1 MKRVVA
7 GMVVVAFVLLGLYG
21 GAGATNTPEKAKV
34 MVEKAYNYLVENG
47 KQKAFKEISNPEGQF
62 VKGDLYVFVL
72 DFKGKNLANGGN
84 PSFVGISHID
94 LKDPEGKEFI
104 KEMVELAKTK
114 GSGWVEYK
122 WLNPTTKRIQQK
134 TTYVKKIE
142 KMDAFIACGALK

>member
-7 GMVVVAFVLLGLYG
+7 GMIVVAFIFLGLYG
-21 GAGATNTPEKAKV
+21 GANATNTPEEAKA
-34 MVEKAYNYLVENG
+34 MAEKAYNYLMENG
-47 KQKAFKEISNPEGQF
+47 KQKAFKEISNREGQF

-72 DFKGKNLANGGN
+72 DFKGINLANGGN

-94 LKDPEGKEFI
+94 LKDPDGKEFI

-114 GSGWVEYK
+114 GTGWVEYK
-122 WLNPTTKRIQQK
+122 WLNPTTKKIQQK

-142 KMDAFIACGALK
+142 KMNAFVACGALK

>member
-1 MKRVVA
+1 MNKIVA
-7 GMVVVAFVLLGLYG
+7 GVIACAFLVLGLGCAVY
-21 GAGATNTPEKAKV
+21 AAPEEAKTL
-34 MVEKAYNYLVENG
+34 VEKAYSYLQEHG
-47 KQKAFKEISNPEGQF
+47 KEKAFADISKPDGQF

-94 LKDPEGKEFI
+94 LKDPDGKEFI

-122 WLNPTTKRIQQK
+122 WLNPTTKMIQQK
-134 TTYVKKIE
+134 TTYVKRIP
-142 KMDAFIACGALK
+142 KMNAFIACGTFK